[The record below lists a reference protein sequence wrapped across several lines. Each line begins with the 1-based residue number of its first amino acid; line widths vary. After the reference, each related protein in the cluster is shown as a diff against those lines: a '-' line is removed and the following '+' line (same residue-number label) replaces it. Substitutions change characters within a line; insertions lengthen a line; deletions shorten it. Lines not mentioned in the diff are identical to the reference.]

1 MVLSCNIKMWLA
13 SGGGPLWWTGA
24 RMTVGRLAEDEKR
37 SSKLSGVAG
46 CLSEKMAIGDAL
58 NILHLVEKKTLIG
71 TIWG

>member
-1 MVLSCNIKMWLA
+1 
-13 SGGGPLWWTGA
+13 
-24 RMTVGRLAEDEKR
+24 MTVGRLAEDEKR